1 MYVYFYLFQKMS
13 RVPIL
18 NTCKTHFHHNCNQFN
33 TITRVSMKSDLL
45 VWRVLVRRFL
55 VRRSS
60 EDPCTIWSDL
70 WNVFW
75 VSIIRSKRYKMWS
88 RDFIHATWP
97 PAHDLASNN
106 FGQSLDLDPTTF
118 KLGDKLDIKLEIKF
132 RFRTSQKIRHI
143 LQFLY

>member
-1 MYVYFYLFQKMS
+1 MYVYFYLFQKMK

-33 TITRVSMKSDLL
+33 TITRVSTKTDL
-45 VWRVLVRRFL
+45 LVRRFL
-55 VRRSS
+55 VRRFS
-60 EDPCTIWSDL
+60 ENPCTIWSDL

-75 VSIIRSKRYKMWS
+75 VSIIRSKRYKMSS